1 VRKPRVNVP
10 KATMYGTIGTAVVYV
25 LVTLAIYGIV
35 PNDALQDTTA
45 SLAAAAT
52 YMFGAGVGGVAGKII
67 AAFAVISG
75 IGALNSWAMIC
86 GQVPQAAARDGVFPA
101 FFNKENKFGVPYWG
115 ILSGTVLAMI
125 LVVVASMGAAGN
137 QVYIVI
143 VSVSSVA
150 VGIPYFFSC
159 LAQLYWLYT
168 DGRRLHHPTFVKDA
182 TVAILAL
189 VVSVVMIAGAGQL
202 SVFAGFLVILLGWII
217 LLAMFIM
224 KGRYG
229 VTSFDQVGVPI
240 DQDPKAMAAYVASQ
254 ESTD

>member
-1 VRKPRVNVP
+1 
-10 KATMYGTIGTAVVYV
+10 
-25 LVTLAIYGIV
+25 
-35 PNDALQDTTA
+35 
-45 SLAAAAT
+45 
-52 YMFGAGVGGVAGKII
+52 
-67 AAFAVISG
+67 VIPG
-75 IGALNSWAMIC
+75 C
-86 GQVPQAAARDGVFPA
+86 GRPGR
-101 FFNKENKFGVPYWG
+101 NR
-115 ILSGTVLAMI
+115 
-125 LVVVASMGAAGN
+125 AAGSSSA
-137 QVYIVI
+137 QAPRSARLSA
-143 VSVSSVA
+143 SVTVE
-150 VGIPYFFSC
+150 
-159 LAQLYWLYT
+159 T
-168 DGRRLHHPTFVKDA
+168 TFVKDA